1 MKFRRPG
8 GPPLLKTVR
17 GRRLLR
23 NMIIIGLACIAG
35 YLVSFKLYPA
45 PLFSRDHAIPR
56 VLDLGITEAQERI
69 TSNGFRVKVTAEE
82 PDPRAPRG
90 KVVWQDPPPGTIAPE
105 GASVQLTPS
114 AGPTTILV
122 PDVINFDAGEA
133 HRVIQAAGLSVG
145 AEDSVSSNVEPGVV
159 VATRPGPGVSRPNG
173 TAVDLVLS
181 SGPPPTGVPS
191 VLGMTLDDARR
202 VLQRVGLSVGG
213 LRIEERDGPLGVVLN
228 QNPGSGARLVRGG
241 RVDLVVSGREDS

>member
-1 MKFRRPG
+1 MRRG
-8 GPPLLKTVR
+8 A
-17 GRRLLR
+17 
-23 NMIIIGLACIAG
+23 IIIALSCLAG
-35 YLVSFKLYPA
+35 YLVSYRLYPA

-56 VLDLGITEAQERI
+56 VLDLGITEAQQRM
-69 TSNGFRVKVTAEE
+69 TASGFRVKVAPEE
-82 PDPRAPRG
+82 PDPRAVKG

-122 PDVINFDAGEA
+122 PDVINFDAEDA
-133 HRVIQAAGLSVG
+133 RRVIQAAGLNAGS
-145 AEDSVSSNVEPGVV
+145 EDSVSSSVEPGVV

-173 TAVDLVLS
+173 ASVDLVLS

-191 VLGMTLDDARR
+191 VLGMTLEDARR
-202 VLQRVGLSVGG
+202 VLQRVGLSVGE
-213 LRIEERDGPLGVVLN
+213 LRIEQQDGPAGVVLN
-228 QNPGSGARLVRGG
+228 QDPGTGARLVRGG